1 MDGRRPQMDAA
12 SEGRPVQEYPDRE
25 VGSAGYRFLREGTQV
40 RPRRIWR
47 VGRPR
52 YKGG

>member
-1 MDGRRPQMDAA
+1 MDGGRPQMDAPR
-12 SEGRPVQEYPDRE
+12 EGRRFQEYLDRE
-25 VGSAGYRFLREGTQV
+25 AGSAGYRFLREGTQG

-47 VGRPR
+47 GRRRR